1 MTHDAIEQSD
11 AHMSDYEAHIERRW
25 TRVDT
30 ISSIYLAAT
39 VIVLAA
45 LILTPR

>member
-1 MTHDAIEQSD
+1 MTHDAIAQS
-11 AHMSDYEAHIERRW
+11 EAHIERRW